1 MLQPLRFLVK
11 KPGLKISQ
19 PSILEWLMILLTYD
33 KFNKQCNQ
41 KLKIQEDTIS
51 LWPEKKVVKTSQ
63 QQYCL
68 PKNLPMIL
76 IF

>member
-51 LWPEKKVVKTSQ
+51 L
-63 QQYCL
+63 
-68 PKNLPMIL
+68 
-76 IF
+76 